1 MPRRFFKRISPK
13 YKDIKEAW
21 YLRPFQALIH
31 DPALWATHRKA
42 VVPAVTLG
50 IFVAFVP
57 LPIHPLLAAGGAILL
72 RVNLPVALVA
82 VWINNPLTIAPI
94 YYSGYVLGSF
104 LLGQPA
110 TETTD
115 WQILIVEGL
124 WPMAAGLACM
134 GSLFAL
140 LAYFGLNAF
149 WRWSILMRFRRRRK
163 KA

>member
-1 MPRRFFKRISPK
+1 M
-13 YKDIKEAW
+13 
-21 YLRPFQALIH
+21 RPFQALVH

-50 IFVAFVP
+50 IFVAFIP
-57 LPIHPLLAAGGAILL
+57 LPIHPLLAAGGAILM

-104 LLGQPA
+104 LLGQPSP
-110 TETTD
+110 ETTD

-124 WPMAAGLACM
+124 WPMVTGLLCM
-134 GSLFAL
+134 GSLLGL

-163 KA
+163 AT

>member
-1 MPRRFFKRISPK
+1 M
-13 YKDIKEAW
+13 
-21 YLRPFQALIH
+21 RPFQALIH

-50 IFVAFVP
+50 IFIAFIP
-57 LPIHPLLAAGGAILL
+57 LPIHPLLAAGGAILM

-104 LLGQPA
+104 LLGQPSP
-110 TETTD
+110 ETTD

-124 WPMAAGLACM
+124 WPMVTGLLCM
-134 GSLFAL
+134 GSLLGL

-163 KA
+163 AT

>member
-1 MPRRFFKRISPK
+1 M
-13 YKDIKEAW
+13 
-21 YLRPFQALIH
+21 
-31 DPALWATHRKA
+31 
-42 VVPAVTLG
+42 
-50 IFVAFVP
+50 
-57 LPIHPLLAAGGAILL
+57 

-104 LLGQPA
+104 LLGQPSP
-110 TETTD
+110 ETTD

-124 WPMAAGLACM
+124 WPMVTGLLCM
-134 GSLFAL
+134 GSLLGL

-163 KA
+163 AT

>member
-50 IFVAFVP
+50 IFIAFIP
-57 LPIHPLLAAGGAILL
+57 LPIHPLLAVGGAVLM

-104 LLGQPA
+104 LLDQPA
-110 TETTD
+110 RETMD
-115 WQILIVEGL
+115 WQILIVKGM
-124 WPMAAGLACM
+124 WPMATGLLCL

-149 WRWSILMRFRRRRK
+149 WRWSIRMRFRRRRK
-163 KA
+163 AA